1 VRVVTIAPGFIR
13 TPLTARNPY
22 PMPFLT
28 DPDVFAA
35 RAARAIERQV
45 SYTVI
50 PWPMGVVAKL
60 LRLLP
65 NALFDRAFAGRQRKP
80 RDAATT
86 ITTPATTSTT
96 STTSTTATTATT
108 ATATTATTAAASPA
122 AGAAAGARP
131 DDASDRAG

>member
-45 SYTVI
+45 SYAVI

-65 NALFDRAFAGRQRKP
+65 NALFDRAFAGRKRKP

-86 ITTPATTSTT
+86 ITTPATTS
-96 STTSTTATTATT
+96 TT

>member
-1 VRVVTIAPGFIR
+1 
-13 TPLTARNPY
+13 
-22 PMPFLT
+22 
-28 DPDVFAA
+28 VFAA

-96 STTSTTATTATT
+96 ATTATT
-108 ATATTATTAAASPA
+108 ATATTATTAATAAASPA